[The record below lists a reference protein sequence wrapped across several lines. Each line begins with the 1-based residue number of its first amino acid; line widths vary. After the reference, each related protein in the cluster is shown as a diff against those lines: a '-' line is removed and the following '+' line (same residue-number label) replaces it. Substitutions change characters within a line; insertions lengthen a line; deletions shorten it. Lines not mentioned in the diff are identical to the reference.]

1 LFRTLECDSASYI
14 LSLLRPQKS
23 ITYLSFWKMV
33 SPKIIWVCH
42 HGFRA
47 SFRNLDSILET
58 PVEGL
63 EEVASNFLLDV
74 EEKIRQRAIENALR
88 KITKEGG
95 KGLRELRSLVSSIN
109 YDSTSSKA
117 RGSNRERAFRI

>member
-1 LFRTLECDSASYI
+1 
-14 LSLLRPQKS
+14 
-23 ITYLSFWKMV
+23 M
-33 SPKIIWVCH
+33 
-42 HGFRA
+42 
-47 SFRNLDSILET
+47 
-58 PVEGL
+58 

-74 EEKIRQRAIENALR
+74 EEKIRQRATENALR

-109 YDSTSSKA
+109 YDSTSNKA

>member
-1 LFRTLECDSASYI
+1 
-14 LSLLRPQKS
+14 
-23 ITYLSFWKMV
+23 M
-33 SPKIIWVCH
+33 
-42 HGFRA
+42 
-47 SFRNLDSILET
+47 ET

-74 EEKIRQRAIENALR
+74 EEEIRQRATENALR

-109 YDSTSSKA
+109 YDSTSSKS
-117 RGSNRERAFRI
+117 RGYNRERAMNVSQ

>member
-1 LFRTLECDSASYI
+1 
-14 LSLLRPQKS
+14 
-23 ITYLSFWKMV
+23 M
-33 SPKIIWVCH
+33 
-42 HGFRA
+42 
-47 SFRNLDSILET
+47 ET

-74 EEKIRQRAIENALR
+74 EEEIRQRATENALR

-117 RGSNRERAFRI
+117 RGSNRERVVIVSQ